1 MYMNKLIIS
10 FCLTMLASLPGK
22 AQEDWKLKV
31 NKEGIEIYTKPSI
44 LNAKLKAIRVRC
56 VLPATLSQLVAI
68 VLDVNTGAEWV
79 YSTKSS
85 TLLKQVSP
93 AEVYYYSEVELP
105 WPCSNRDFIAHLTA
119 RQDPRTKVVTIDGP
133 TVDGMVPE
141 KKNIVRVSRSSGKWI
156 ITPLPNRSVRIDY
169 TLETDPGGSLPAW
182 LVNLFVTK
190 GPMETFRKLK
200 EQVQKPAYRN
210 VKLPFIVE

>member
-1 MYMNKLIIS
+1 MYMRKMIITV
-10 FCLTMLASLPGK
+10 CLAMLTSLASKG
-22 AQEDWKLKV
+22 QEDWKLKV

-56 VLPATLSQLVAI
+56 ELPATLHQLVYI
-68 VLDVNTGAEWV
+68 VLDVNTGADWV

-93 AEVYYYSEVELP
+93 AEVFYYSEVALP

-119 RQDPRTKVVTIDGP
+119 KQDPRTKVVTIDGP

-141 KKNIVRVSRSSGKWI
+141 KKNIVRVSKSSGKWI

-169 TLETDPGGSLPAW
+169 TLETDPGGALPAW

-190 GPMETFRKLK
+190 GPLETFRKLK
-200 EQVQKPAYRN
+200 EQVAKPAYRN

>member
-1 MYMNKLIIS
+1 MYMKKLIII
-10 FCLTMLASLPGK
+10 FCLAMLASLAGK
-22 AQEDWKLKV
+22 GQEDWKLKV
-31 NKEGIEIYTKPSI
+31 NKEGIEIYTKPSL

-56 VLPATLSQLVAI
+56 VLPATLTQLVYV

-85 TLLKQVSP
+85 TLLRQVSP
-93 AEVYYYSEVELP
+93 AEVYYYSEVTLP
-105 WPCSNRDFIAHLTA
+105 WPCSNRDFVAHLTA

-133 TVDGMVPE
+133 TIDGMVPE
-141 KKNIVRVSRSSGKWI
+141 KENIVRVSKSSGKWV
-156 ITPLPNRSVRIDY
+156 ITPLANRSVRIDY

-190 GPMETFRKLK
+190 GPLETFRKLK
-200 EQVQKPAYRN
+200 EHIEKPAYRN
-210 VKLPFIVE
+210 VKLPFIVD